1 MVFKK
6 ISSRKRNKIGRRKF
20 LSYLSS
26 KMAVINSYGF
36 LLTFEYEIMR
46 TREKLLL
53 YRKIFQKGLVTKFL
67 PRKEIKLDERKY
79 LLLILMDFY

>member
-1 MVFKK
+1 MVRKK

-36 LLTFEYEIMR
+36 LLTFEYKIMR

-79 LLLILMDFY
+79 LLLILMDFC

>member
-79 LLLILMDFY
+79 LLLILMDFC

>member
-1 MVFKK
+1 MVRKK

-26 KMAVINSYGF
+26 KMVVINSYGF

-79 LLLILMDFY
+79 LLLILMDFC

>member
-1 MVFKK
+1 MVRKK

-36 LLTFEYEIMR
+36 LLTFEYKIMR

-67 PRKEIKLDERKY
+67 PRKEIKLDEENIY
-79 LLLILMDFY
+79 C

>member
-20 LSYLSS
+20 LSYLRS

>member
-36 LLTFEYEIMR
+36 LLTFEYKIMR

-79 LLLILMDFY
+79 LLLILMDFC